1 MFSINNILGY
11 VQIVVNLC
19 YTLRVFV
26 RLYFQFFYLFRA
38 VYVGLIDKT

>member
-1 MFSINNILGY
+1 MFSIYIILAY

-26 RLYFQFFYLFRA
+26 GLNFQFLLFRA
-38 VYVGLIDKT
+38 DIVYNSM

>member
-1 MFSINNILGY
+1 MFSIYILLAY

-26 RLYFQFFYLFRA
+26 RLYCQFLLLRA
-38 VYVGLIDKT
+38 DIIDNSM